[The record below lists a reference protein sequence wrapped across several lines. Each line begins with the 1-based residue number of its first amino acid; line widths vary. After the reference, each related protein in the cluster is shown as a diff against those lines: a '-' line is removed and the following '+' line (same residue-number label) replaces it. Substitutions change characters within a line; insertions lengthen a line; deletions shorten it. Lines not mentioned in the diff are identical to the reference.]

1 MSKRKKNGEYEQL
14 REVLVAKRDE
24 LNRRIEERRRE
35 IVVDLEPED
44 EVGMALRNS
53 STGMAIA
60 NIEREIRTLAE
71 IELSLRRMEAG
82 EYGICGVCGERIP
95 MVRLKAIPWTRC
107 CVDCA
112 GGRVVRREE
121 PRRISEDGSNL
132 TMSPY

>member
-1 MSKRKKNGEYEQL
+1 MSKRKRNGEYEQL
-14 REVLVAKRDE
+14 REMLVAKRGE
-24 LNRRIEERRRE
+24 LNRRIEERRQE

-60 NIEREIRTLAE
+60 NIEREVRTLAE
-71 IELSLRRMEAG
+71 IDLSLRRMEAG
-82 EYGICGVCGERIP
+82 EYGICGVCGEKIP

-121 PRRISEDGSNL
+121 PRQISEDGSNL